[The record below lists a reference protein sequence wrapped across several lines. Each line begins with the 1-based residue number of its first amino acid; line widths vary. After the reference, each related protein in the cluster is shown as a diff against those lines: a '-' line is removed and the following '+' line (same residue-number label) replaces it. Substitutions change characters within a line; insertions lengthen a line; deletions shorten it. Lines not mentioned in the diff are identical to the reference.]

1 MMRTD
6 PETRGPE
13 LFSANCAACHK
24 LGDLAPQDGKLTA
37 PDLTGFGTK
46 AWVMKVLENPDAPH
60 QFGNT
65 PLKTMM
71 PSMVHPPADPEAA
84 KSFTAMT
91 PADQDA
97 VATFL
102 EAQARGERAEGT
114 PGEKIVKARCT
125 SCHRLDGKTDDE
137 DSMAPELRGWAS
149 AAWIDAQ
156 IANPAS
162 GKTYPVALK
171 KGDQE
176 GLMPA
181 YEDKLSA
188 ADRKLLV
195 TWLLSQRSKTSPSK

>member
-1 MMRTD
+1 
-6 PETRGPE
+6 
-13 LFSANCAACHK
+13 
-24 LGDLAPQDGKLTA
+24 
-37 PDLTGFGTK
+37 
-46 AWVMKVLENPDAPH
+46 MKVLEDPDAPH

-71 PSMVHPPADPEAA
+71 PSMVRPPADPEAA

-114 PGEKIVKARCT
+114 PGEIVKRRAARAAT
-125 SCHRLDGKTDDE
+125 
-137 DSMAPELRGWAS
+137 AS
-149 AAWIDAQ
+149 TGRRTTRTRWRPSSAGGRRPRRSTRKSPTRRASEAY
-156 IANPAS
+156 PA
-162 GKTYPVALK
+162 ALK

-195 TWLLSQRSKTSPSK
+195 TWLLSQRSKTAPAK